1 MFIAIRQAFR
11 QLAKTPG
18 FTGTAIATLALCLG
32 TNLAIFA
39 VVDAI
44 LVRSLPFPE
53 PNRLVTLYNA
63 YPGAGVT
70 RSEASIPNYFERR
83 GALSSLT
90 SVAIYQD
97 ASFIVGDGHSPNR
110 IDSARV
116 SPEFFRTLGVPLAL
130 GRTFTDAELTYQT
143 DLVAILT
150 DDFWRSQFNGD
161 PHILGRTFLNDGLSV
176 TVIGVLPPGFRYL
189 SHQPKFFR
197 PASHEPSQREIQNRH
212 SNNWQMI
219 ARLAPGSTIENAQA
233 QIDAFN
239 VRQLADD
246 PLAQI
251 VKGAGYNT
259 KVVSLHGDHVQS
271 IKPTLVLL
279 QAGGLFLLVIAVVN
293 LTNLLLIRAS
303 GRLKDLAVRQALGA
317 RRRHVAI
324 EVLLETCL
332 LTTAGGLAGL
342 LVGSV
347 GIDLLRFLG
356 TDKLPLGTQIVFDP
370 QLAAVGVAASLV
382 LGIVLGIPIVWYN
395 FRARLAVALQAETR
409 GGTTTRAALR
419 LRHTF
424 IVAQIAL
431 SFVLLSSAGLLSRS
445 LERILA
451 TSSGF
456 SADNVLCGQITF
468 PWKYYQTNEARLA
481 FCERLLLKLRSV
493 PGVTDAAVSNGLP
506 FTQSTNNSAV
516 AVEGN
521 LPETGKPLQAH
532 YLSQVSPGYWQAM
545 QIPLLRGRY
554 LEDSDVRRTARVC
567 VIDQAF
573 AQRYW
578 PEADPIG
585 RKLTTGT
592 SLTEQ
597 NAITIVGV
605 VGEVKQ
611 GALTEE
617 GGHGAVYF
625 PIDGAFSYS
634 VLVRTA
640 LPPEA
645 LASAVR
651 KAVLEIDPGQPVDDL
666 RPLRSRIDD
675 SLVARRSPAVLAALF
690 SMVALLLAALGTY
703 GVLAYAVDQRKREI
717 GVRMAL
723 SAQPRQVLSQFM
735 ALGVGLLLAGL
746 LLGVV
751 GTWAAGFAMRS
762 LLFGI
767 GPMNL
772 FVLLATASVI
782 LAVVFLALLLPSL
795 RAARTNPVDAL
806 RAE

>member
-1 MFIAIRQAFR
+1 MFSAVRLAFR

-18 FTGTAIATLALCLG
+18 FTATAIATLALCLG

-53 PNRLVTLYNA
+53 PNGLVTLYNS
-63 YPGAGVT
+63 YPGAGAD
-70 RSEASIPNYFERR
+70 RSETSIPNYFERR
-83 GALSSLT
+83 NALSSFT

-97 ASFIVGDGHSPNR
+97 ASFIVGDGQSPNR
-110 IDSARV
+110 VTSARV
-116 SPEFFRTLGVPLAL
+116 SPEFFSTLGVPLAL

-150 DDFWRSQFNGD
+150 DDFWRSQFNAD
-161 PHILGRTFLNDGLSV
+161 RNILGRTFLNDGLTV
-176 TVIGVLPPGFRYL
+176 TIVGVLPPGFRYL

-197 PASHEPSQREIQNRH
+197 PASHEPSQREAQNRH

-219 ARLAPGSTIENAQA
+219 ARLAPGSTIQNAQA
-233 QIDAFN
+233 QINALN
-239 VRQLADD
+239 ARLLADD

-251 VKGAGYNT
+251 VKGAGFNT
-259 KVVSLHGDHVQS
+259 KVVSLHADHVQS
-271 IKPTLVLL
+271 IRPTLVLL
-279 QAGGLFLLVIAVVN
+279 QVGGLFLLVIAVVN

-303 GRLKDLAVRQALGA
+303 GRIKDLAVRQALGA
-317 RRRHVAI
+317 RRHHVAI

-332 LTTAGGLAGL
+332 LTTVGGLAGL
-342 LVGSV
+342 LVGSF
-347 GIDLLRFLG
+347 GIDLLRLLG
-356 TDKLPLGTQIVFDP
+356 TDKLPLGTQIVFNP
-370 QLAAVGVAASLV
+370 HLAALGVAASVV
-382 LGIVLGIPIVWYN
+382 LGLVLGIPIIWYN
-395 FRARLAVALQAETR
+395 FHARLAVMLQAETR

-419 LRHTF
+419 LRHAF
-424 IVAQIAL
+424 IITQIAL
-431 SFVLLSSAGLLSRS
+431 SFVLLSSAGLLGVS
-445 LERILA
+445 LKRILA

-456 SADNVLCGQITF
+456 SPDNVLCGQVVF
-468 PWKYYQTNEARLA
+468 PWKHYQTNEARLA
-481 FCERLLLKLRSV
+481 FCERLLVKLRAV
-493 PGVTDAAVSNGLP
+493 PGVTQAAVSNGLP
-506 FTQSTNNSAV
+506 FTQNTNNSAV
-516 AVEGN
+516 TVEGYTQ
-521 LPETGKPLQAH
+521 EAAKSVQTH
-532 YLSQVSPGYWQAM
+532 YLSQVSADYWRAM
-545 QIPLLRGRY
+545 QIPLLRGRF
-554 LEDSDVRRTARVC
+554 LEEGDAHRTARVC
-567 VIDQAF
+567 VVDQAF

-578 PEADPIG
+578 PGADPIG
-585 RKLTTGT
+585 RKLATDL

-625 PIDGAFSYS
+625 PLDGAFAYS

-645 LASAVR
+645 LAPAVR

-666 RPLRSRIDD
+666 RPLKSRIDD
-675 SLVARRSPAVLAALF
+675 SLVAHRSPAVLAALF
-690 SMVALLLAALGTY
+690 SAVALLLAALGTY

-717 GVRMAL
+717 GVRIAL
-723 SAQPRQVLSQFM
+723 GAQPRQVLSQFLS
-735 ALGVGLLLAGL
+735 LGSILLGAGL
-746 LLGVV
+746 SFGLV

-772 FVLLATASVI
+772 SVLAATAIVI
-782 LAVVFLALLLPSL
+782 LGVVFVALLLPSV
-795 RAARTNPVDAL
+795 RAARTNPIDAL
-806 RAE
+806 RAD